1 MKKVLA
7 FMLAAMMMASMAVGC
22 GNDGSTSSAD
32 GGAADNTASTEST
45 DGEEPAEEPAADA
58 SDVSI
63 GSCVYKFDD
72 TFMTGVRN
80 TMTARAAELGATI
93 DIVDSQNKQ
102 PTQNEQVDTFITK
115 GVNALIVNPVD
126 LTAAGPI
133 ITKAKDAG
141 LPIVLQN
148 RQPSEEDMNSY
159 DQAWYVGCKAEQ
171 SGTMSGEI
179 IADYFTA
186 NPDADKNGDGTIQY
200 VMLQGEPGHQD
211 ATLRSEYAPK
221 AIEEAGFKVEQL
233 AADTAMWDK
242 VKATD
247 LMAAF
252 ISSQSLDKIE
262 AVLCNNDD
270 MALGAIEA
278 LKAEGYNSGDAS
290 KYIPVVG
297 VDATAPALE
306 AMKEGSLLGTVLN
319 DATSQG
325 NASVNI
331 AVAAAQGKEPS
342 GDASKYIPVVGVDAT
357 APALEAM
364 KEGSLLGTVLND
376 ATSQGNA
383 SVNIAVAAAQGKEVT
398 EENIGYPVTDDKYV
412 WIDYV
417 KVTQDNYQDY
427 IS

>member
-7 FMLAAMMMASMAVGC
+7 FMLAAMMMASVAVGC
-22 GNDGSTSSAD
+22 GNDSNTS
-32 GGAADNTASTEST
+32 STEST
-45 DGEEPAEEPAADA
+45 GTDSTASTDNNEEPSEAGTDA

-80 TMTARAAELGATI
+80 TMTARAEELGAKI

-133 ITKAKDAG
+133 ITKAKDAD

-159 DQAWYVGCKAEQ
+159 DKAWYVGCRAEQ

-186 NPDADKNGDGTIQY
+186 HPEADKNGDGKVQY
-200 VMLQGEPGHQD
+200 VMIQGEPGHQD

-221 AIEEAGFKVEQL
+221 AIEEAGFGVEQL

-252 ISSQSLDKIE
+252 ISSQGIDKIE

-270 MALGAIEA
+270 MALGAIDVLLEA
-278 LKAEGYNSGDAS
+278 GVAPEEM
-290 KYIPVVG
+290 PVIVG

-306 AMKEGSLLGTVLN
+306 AMAAGTLSGTV
-319 DATSQG
+319 Q
-325 NASVNI
+325 NAKEMPQVLMDLALSLY
-331 AVAAAQGKEPS
+331 AGEDPAQAA
-342 GDASKYIPVVGVDAT
+342 DLT
-357 APALEAM
+357 AEH
-364 KEGSLLGTVLND
+364 
-376 ATSQGNA
+376 
-383 SVNIAVAAAQGKEVT
+383 
-398 EENIGYPVTDDKYV
+398 YV
-412 WIDYV
+412 WLPYREV
-417 KVTQDNYQDY
+417 NRENFRSFQEE
-427 IS
+427 

>member
-7 FMLAAMMMASMAVGC
+7 FMLAAMMMASVAVGC
-22 GNDGSTSSAD
+22 GDNSNTS
-32 GGAADNTASTEST
+32 STEST
-45 DGEEPAEEPAADA
+45 DTNGAASTDGGSSEAGTDA

-80 TMTARAAELGATI
+80 TMTARAEKLGAKI

-133 ITKAKDAG
+133 ITKAKDAD

-148 RQPSEEDMNSY
+148 RQPSEDDMNSY
-159 DQAWYVGCKAEQ
+159 DKAWYVGCRAEQ
-171 SGTMSGEI
+171 SGTLSGEI
-179 IADYFTA
+179 VAEYFKA
-186 NPDADKNGDGTIQY
+186 HPEADKNGDGKVQY
-200 VMLQGEPGHQD
+200 VMIQGEPGHQD

-221 AIEEAGFKVEQL
+221 AIEEAGFGVEQL

-247 LMAAF
+247 LMKAF

-278 LKAEGYNSGDAS
+278 LKAEGYNTGDAS
-290 KYIPVVG
+290 KFIPVVG

-306 AMKEGSLLGTVLN
+306 AMKDGSLLGTVLN
-319 DATSQG
+319 DSESQG

-331 AVAAAQGKEPS
+331 AVAAAQGKE
-342 GDASKYIPVVGVDAT
+342 I
-357 APALEAM
+357 
-364 KEGSLLGTVLND
+364 
-376 ATSQGNA
+376 
-383 SVNIAVAAAQGKEVT
+383 T
-398 EENIGYPVTDDKYV
+398 EENIGYPVTDNKYV
-412 WIDYV
+412 WVDYV
-417 KVTQDNYQDY
+417 KITQDNYQDY
-427 IS
+427 MS

>member
-7 FMLAAMMMASMAVGC
+7 FMLAAMMMASVAVGC
-22 GNDGSTSSAD
+22 GNDAPSEPP
-32 GGAADNTASTEST
+32 ASTPDASQGETPSAEPT
-45 DGEEPAEEPAADA
+45 EEPEE
-58 SDVSI
+58 VTI

-80 TMTARAAELGATI
+80 NMTEQATSLGAKI

-133 ITKAKDAG
+133 LTKAKDAD

-159 DQAWYVGCKAEQ
+159 DKAWYVGCKAEQ

-186 NPDADKNGDGTIQY
+186 NKEADKNGDGKIQY

-221 AIEEAGFKVEQL
+221 AIEAAGFGVEQL

-247 LMAAF
+247 LMKAF
-252 ISSQSLDKIE
+252 ISSQGLDKIE

-270 MALGAIEA
+270 MALGALEA
-278 LKAEGYNSGDAS
+278 LKAEGYNTGDAA

-306 AMKEGSLLGTVLN
+306 AMKDGSLLGTVLN
-319 DATSQG
+319 DAENQG
-325 NASVNI
+325 KASVNI
-331 AVAAAQGKEPS
+331 AVAAAQGKE
-342 GDASKYIPVVGVDAT
+342 I
-357 APALEAM
+357 
-364 KEGSLLGTVLND
+364 
-376 ATSQGNA
+376 
-383 SVNIAVAAAQGKEVT
+383 T
-398 EENIGYPVTDDKYV
+398 EENVGYPITDSKYV
-412 WIDYV
+412 WVDYV
-417 KVTQDNYQDY
+417 KVTKDNYEQY
-427 IS
+427 MG